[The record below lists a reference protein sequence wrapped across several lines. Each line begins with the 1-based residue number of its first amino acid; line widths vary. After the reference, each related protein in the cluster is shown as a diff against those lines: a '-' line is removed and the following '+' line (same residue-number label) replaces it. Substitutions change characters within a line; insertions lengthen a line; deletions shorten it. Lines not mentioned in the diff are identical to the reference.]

1 MALRGAL
8 GDKLYEDHNVFR
20 DRVDAALKQAD
31 IKLSAVDR
39 KQILRAV
46 SWRVERAPPVI
57 AKVA

>member
-8 GDKLYEDHNVFR
+8 GDKLYEDQNVFR

-46 SWRVERAPPVI
+46 SWRVESAPPVI